1 MTDYH
6 GSVVAKFGSIDEA
19 NRALRNLHDAQ
30 QNKGL
35 VIREGAVVV
44 GTAEG
49 VMPVTDI
56 DDVGIGDVTSNAI
69 DLVAFLG
76 IGAVKIAAEA
86 AIAGSALMLSSARRA
101 AALGGSLFMIPARMV
116 FSVFEDDSDLEYL
129 GAAIEPGVCAVVAVV
144 DEPTDTAQVIA
155 ELSESGGEVIEID
168 VDDSDTAA
176 EEE

>member
-6 GSVVAKFGSIDEA
+6 GSVVAKFDSIDAA
-19 NRALRNLHDAQ
+19 NNALRDLRDAQ

-35 VIREGAVVV
+35 VILEGAVVV
-44 GTAEG
+44 GTEDG

-56 DDVGIGDVTSNAI
+56 DDVGIGDVTGNAI

-86 AIAGSALMLSSARRA
+86 AIAGGALMLSSARRA

-116 FSVFEDDSDLEYL
+116 FSVFESESELEYL

-168 VDDSDTAA
+168 VDDADVDT